1 VQAIVKN
8 VIIYLN
14 HVVSACVMNQSKG
27 HGLLFDALS
36 TIINLTMALEFEP
49 NPLAMKHLINLM
61 LNFTS
66 SKRTCNKRL

>member
-1 VQAIVKN
+1 VWAIVEN
-8 VIIYLN
+8 IITYLN

-27 HGLLFDALS
+27 HWLLFDALN

-49 NPLAMKHLINLM
+49 NPLLMGVKRLINLM

-66 SKRTCNKRL
+66 